1 MILSASRRC
10 DIPAFFGE
18 WFLNRLK
25 EGFVCVRNPYNR
37 HSVSKIMLDPQTVD
51 CIVFW
56 TKNAA
61 PFLQFLPQIDELG
74 YRYYFQFTVTPY
86 GREIERNIGDK
97 ARILQAFRTLSEKI
111 GKERV
116 VWRYDPI
123 LLADGITADRHI
135 ERFRAMCKELK
146 GYTETVVISFLD
158 EYQKLDKTKY
168 RAPDEK
174 EMLEIGHVLAEI
186 ARDNGLSIQT
196 CAEKISIPGI
206 EKGACIDKTL
216 IERICNYPISV
227 KKDASQRGECLC
239 AESID
244 IGEYDTCAHFC
255 EYCYAN
261 HRKASIERRMAA
273 HDKASPLLIGNPE
286 PTDSIRLRK
295 TYSLRCLC

>member
-10 DIPAFFGE
+10 DIPAFFGK

-25 EGFVCVRNPYNR
+25 EGFVCVRNPYN
-37 HSVSKIMLDPQTVD
+37 HSFVSKIMLDPQTVD

-61 PFLQFLPQIDELG
+61 PFLQFLPQIDDLG

-86 GREIERNIGDK
+86 GREIERNVGNK
-97 ARILQAFRTLSEKI
+97 VRILQTFRTLSGKI

-116 VWRYDPI
+116 IWRYDPI
-123 LLADGITADRHI
+123 LLTEGISVEWHI
-135 ERFRAMCKELK
+135 EKFRAMCGEMR

-158 EYQKLDKTKY
+158 EYQKLDKSKY
-168 RAPDEK
+168 RAPAGE
-174 EMLEIGHVLAEI
+174 EMLTIGTAFAEI
-186 ARDNGLSIQT
+186 AKEYGLHIQT

-216 IERICNYPISV
+216 IERICGTISV
-227 KKDASQRGECLC
+227 KKDKSQRIGCLC

-261 HRKASIERRMAA
+261 HRKATIERKMAA
-273 HDKASPLLIGNPE
+273 HDESSPLLIGNIE
-286 PTDSIRLRK
+286 PKDSIYLRK
-295 TYSLRCLC
+295 TFSLRC

>member
-1 MILSASRRC
+1 MILSVSRRC
-10 DIPAFFGE
+10 DIPAFFGK

-37 HSVSKIMLDPQTVD
+37 RSVSKIVLDPQAAD

-56 TKNAA
+56 TKDAA
-61 PFLQFLPQIDELG
+61 PFLQFLPKIDDFG

-86 GREIERNIGDK
+86 GREIERNVGDK
-97 ARILQAFRTLSEKI
+97 AQILQAFRTLSKRI

-116 VWRYDPI
+116 IWRYDPI
-123 LLADGITADRHI
+123 LLTKGISIEWHI
-135 ERFRAMCKELK
+135 EKFHAMCRKMQ
-146 GYTETVVISFLD
+146 GYTETVAISFLD

-168 RAPDEK
+168 RAPDEE
-174 EMLEIGHVLAEI
+174 EMYMIGCAFAEI
-186 ARDNGLSIQT
+186 AKEYGLHIQT
-196 CAEKISIPGI
+196 CAEKISTPGI

-216 IERICNYPISV
+216 IEHICGYPISV
-227 KKDASQRGECLC
+227 KKDKSQRIECLC

-261 HRKASIERRMAA
+261 HRKTTIERKMTA
-273 HDKASPLLIGNPE
+273 HDDASPLLIGNIEPE
-286 PTDSIRLRK
+286 DSIHLRK
-295 TYSLRCLC
+295 I

>member
-1 MILSASRRC
+1 MILSVSRRC
-10 DIPAFFGE
+10 DIPAFFGK

-25 EGFVCVRNPYNR
+25 EGFVCVRNPYN
-37 HSVSKIMLDPQTVD
+37 HNFVSKIMLRSQTVD

-61 PFLQFLPQIDELG
+61 PFLQFLPQINDLG
-74 YRYYFQFTVTPY
+74 YRYYFQFTVTQY
-86 GREIERNIGDK
+86 GQEIERNVGDK
-97 ARILQAFRTLSEKI
+97 EKIIQTFRSLSKRI

-116 VWRYDPI
+116 IWRYDPI
-123 LLADGITADRHI
+123 LLADGITAGWHI
-135 ERFRAMCKELK
+135 EKFREMCRKMQR
-146 GYTETVVISFLD
+146 YTEAVVISFLD

-168 RAPDEK
+168 RAPDEG
-174 EMLEIGHVLAEI
+174 EMLQIGCSFAGI
-186 ARDNGLSIQT
+186 AKEYGLHIQT

-216 IERICNYPISV
+216 IERICGYPISV
-227 KKDASQRGECLC
+227 KKDKSQRMECLC

-261 HRKASIERRMAA
+261 HRKTTIERKMTA
-273 HDKASPLLIGNPE
+273 HDDASPLLIGNIEPE
-286 PTDSIRLRK
+286 DSIHLRK
-295 TYSLRCLC
+295 I